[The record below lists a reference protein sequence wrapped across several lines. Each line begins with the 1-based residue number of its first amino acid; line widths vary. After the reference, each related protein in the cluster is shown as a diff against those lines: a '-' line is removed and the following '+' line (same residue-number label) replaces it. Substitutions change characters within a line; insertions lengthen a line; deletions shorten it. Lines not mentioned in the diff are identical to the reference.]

1 MLPIIP
7 LVTFVAI
14 IILSWITFRIVAR
27 DYRTKHKLTSRSSF
41 IETAI
46 FFIHGCSSYI
56 FLDSNLSA
64 IKLNKLSFTLTLT
77 LIALGLVGVYF
88 SMSRLGLSVSIG
100 QKTQKLRKNG
110 LYRFSRNPQIV
121 AYFLVVLGYSLL
133 WPSLLGG
140 LWVCLYLVIAQIMVK
155 TEEEHLVR
163 LYGDEY
169 RQYYSQ
175 TSKYIWFKKHS

>member
-7 LVTFVAI
+7 LVTSVAI
-14 IILSWITFRIVAR
+14 IILSWMAFRIVAR
-27 DYRTKHKLTSRSSF
+27 DYRTKHKLIFRSSF

-46 FFIHGCSSYI
+46 FFIHGFSSYI
-56 FLDSNLSA
+56 FLDSNLST
-64 IKLNKLSFTLTLT
+64 INPKNLSFTLALT
-77 LIALGLVGVYF
+77 LIILGLVAVYL

-100 QKTQKLRKNG
+100 RKTQNLRKNG

-121 AYFLVVLGYSLL
+121 AYFSVVLGYSLL

-140 LWVCLYLVIAQIMVK
+140 LWVCLYLVIAHNMVK

-169 RQYYSQ
+169 RQYCSQ
-175 TSKYIWFKKHS
+175 TSKYIWFNMHS

>member
-7 LVTFVAI
+7 FVTFVAI
-14 IILSWITFRIVAR
+14 IILSWTAFRVVAR
-27 DYRTKHKLTSRSSF
+27 DYRTKHKLFSRSSF
-41 IETAI
+41 IETSI

-64 IKLNKLSFTLTLT
+64 IRPNNFSFALALT
-77 LIALGLVGVYF
+77 LIILGLISVYF

-100 QKTQKLRKNG
+100 QKTQSLRKNG

-140 LWVCLYLVIAQIMVK
+140 LWVCLYLMVAHIMVK
-155 TEEEHLVR
+155 TEEEHLMR

-169 RQYYSQ
+169 RQYCSQ
-175 TSKYIWFKKHS
+175 TPKYIWFTKHS